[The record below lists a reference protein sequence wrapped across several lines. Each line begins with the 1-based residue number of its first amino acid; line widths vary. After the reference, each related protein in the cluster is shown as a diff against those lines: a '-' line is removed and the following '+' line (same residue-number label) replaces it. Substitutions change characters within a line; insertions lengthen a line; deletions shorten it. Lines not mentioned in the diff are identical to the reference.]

1 MHYHL
6 HLVPR
11 NAEDPKLPITAWEL
25 KPGDMPV
32 IKETAD
38 KIAAAIK

>member
-11 NAEDPKLPITAWEL
+11 NVADPKLTITSWEL
-25 KPGDMPV
+25 TPGDMEV
-32 IKETAD
+32 IQKTAD